1 MESPRDSCV
10 LVRTLVQRRVA
21 VEIALELKAKE
32 PEQYE
37 TTTSI
42 LCYLLIGRENRVGDL
57 FFAVNRLK
65 CS

>member
-1 MESPRDSCV
+1 MCPGAYAGTEASGCR
-10 LVRTLVQRRVA
+10 
-21 VEIALELKAKE
+21 EIALELKAKE
-32 PEQYE
+32 PEKYE